1 MQRAVLAAVPA
12 TCGMKGF
19 LSSIA
24 NTAPAI
30 DPRPAAWV
38 KNIRGSFKL
47 SFNSD
52 AGSHFTAALS
62 LR

>member
-12 TCGMKGF
+12 ICGMRGF

-24 NTAPAI
+24 NTAPAM

-38 KNIRGSFKL
+38 RDIRGSFKL
-47 SFNSD
+47 SFNID
-52 AGSHFTAALS
+52 AGDHFTAALS